1 MKLAFNLG
9 VDEFRDVGVKAMRW
23 MPESKQA
30 DKTGQNGLTIVRP
43 DEAPLMTPTSLQIPG
58 ACRKTSTGKIDLTK
72 CQN

>member
-30 DKTGQNGLTIVRP
+30 DKTGQNSLTIVRP
-43 DEAPLMTPTSLQIPG
+43 DEAPSTS
-58 ACRKTSTGKIDLTK
+58 KIDLTK